1 MRYKT
6 VVKAKVGG
14 EAEALVGLVGGKG
27 WIGGGVNDEISRR
40 YREDLAKIMVGFLL
54 QYQPTQV
61 MLAPREADAP
71 VLDVFQ
77 LFGFRR
83 FYYNTPE
90 AKKTVSDFFYK
101 WGQYSVEFSYEDFR
115 DKVQRDPEE
124 KHLLILSYRAT
135 SYPSFPEA
143 PTPYKAGFIYLG
155 QINTDYL
162 VARWRVVFRDV
173 PSDLRHFLW
182 LIPMNQIIDGFERD
196 ELIQIREISDPIM
209 RAQKVLDMLREKR
222 WGWTGGAP

>member
-14 EAEALVGLVGGKG
+14 EAEALVGLVGGEG
-27 WIGGGVNDEISRR
+27 WIGGGVNDEINRR

-196 ELIQIREISDPIM
+196 ELIQIREISDPII

>member
-1 MRYKT
+1 M
-6 VVKAKVGG
+6 
-14 EAEALVGLVGGKG
+14 
-27 WIGGGVNDEISRR
+27 
-40 YREDLAKIMVGFLL
+40 

-83 FYYNTPE
+83 IYYDTLE

-101 WGQYSVEFSYEDFR
+101 WGQYSVEFNYKDFR
-115 DKVQRDPEE
+115 DKVQSDPEE
-124 KHLLILSYRAT
+124 KHLHILSYRT
-135 SYPSFPEA
+135 TPFPSFPEA
-143 PTPYKAGFIYLG
+143 PIPYKAGFIYLG
-155 QINTDYL
+155 QINTEAL

-182 LIPMNQIIDGFERD
+182 LIPMKQIIDGFERD

-209 RAQKVLDMLREKR
+209 RVQKVLDMLREKR
-222 WGWTGGAP
+222 WGWTDGAP

>member
-1 MRYKT
+1 MRYRT
-6 VVKAKVGG
+6 IVKAKVAG
-14 EAEALVGLVGGKG
+14 EAEALVGLVGGSIN
-27 WIGGGVNDEISRR
+27 WSEEIGTAH
-40 YREDLAKIMVGFLL
+40 REDLAKIMVDFLL

-83 FYYNTPE
+83 LYYNTPE
-90 AKKTVSDFFYK
+90 AKKTVSDFFYR
-101 WGQYSVEFSYEDFR
+101 WGQYSVEFEYEDFR

>member
-14 EAEALVGLVGGKG
+14 EAEALIGLVGGSIN
-27 WIGGGVNDEISRR
+27 WSDEIGRG

-83 FYYNTPE
+83 LYYNAPE
-90 AKKTVSDFFYK
+90 AKKTVSDFFYR
-101 WGQYSVEFSYEDFR
+101 WGQYSVEFEYEDFR

-124 KHLLILSYRAT
+124 KHLLILSYGAT

-143 PTPYKAGFIYLG
+143 PIAYKAGFIYLG
-155 QINTDYL
+155 QINIDYL
-162 VARWRVVFRDV
+162 IARWRVVFRDV

-182 LIPMNQIIDGFERD
+182 LIPMNQIIDGFDRN

-209 RAQKVLDMLREKR
+209 RVQKVLDMLREKR

>member
-1 MRYKT
+1 MRYET

-14 EAEALVGLVGGKG
+14 EAEALIGLVGGSIN
-27 WIGGGVNDEISRR
+27 WSDEIGRGH
-40 YREDLAKIMVGFLL
+40 REDLVKIMVGFLL

-83 FYYNTPE
+83 LHYNTPE
-90 AKKTVSDFFYK
+90 AKKTVSDFFYR
-101 WGQYSVEFSYEDFR
+101 WGQYSVEFDYEDFR

-124 KHLLILSYRAT
+124 KHLLILSYGAT
-135 SYPSFPEA
+135 SFPSFPEA
-143 PTPYKAGFIYLG
+143 PIPYKAGFIYLG

-209 RAQKVLDMLREKR
+209 RVQKVLDMLRERR